1 MLVVI
6 IIIIYY
12 LDLEIII
19 MSALYNNND
28 HVADFAVGSM
38 PADYGYDDEGYNHK
52 EDDTQHQI
60 KPRILILGLR
70 RLVDERE
77 RERELIFL
85 LFSKRSGKS
94 SIKNVVFHKM
104 QPNETLF
111 IETTTKTNVEDVS
124 CCSFITFQVYDC
136 AGQVDIFNDPT
147 LDHQTLLK
155 GCGSLIFVI
164 DAQVY
169 SNMFKMFSI

>member
-1 MLVVI
+1 
-6 IIIIYY
+6 
-12 LDLEIII
+12 
-19 MSALYNNND
+19 
-28 HVADFAVGSM
+28 
-38 PADYGYDDEGYNHK
+38 
-52 EDDTQHQI
+52 
-60 KPRILILGLR
+60 
-70 RLVDERE
+70 
-77 RERELIFL
+77 
-85 LFSKRSGKS
+85 
-94 SIKNVVFHKM
+94 M